1 MASRGPSVNRTR
13 CAIFARSGALGKGER
28 VSGNSCF
35 NEGVDRQGE
44 AAKVAFEQ
52 YKLYVD
58 SSSKVS
64 DRRGTANTF
73 LMTVNTALVS
83 VYGLAAGPDAT
94 LGASHGAAGWLIP
107 LAGLTIAL
115 GWIALIRSYRAL
127 NRAKFEVIMEIEQT
141 LPVRLFDAE
150 WRALKAQRAMSLTY
164 IEQLVPLVF
173 MVIYAVLLLSVVRP

>member
-1 MASRGPSVNRTR
+1 M
-13 CAIFARSGALGKGER
+13 
-28 VSGNSCF
+28 SGNSCF
-35 NEGVDRQGE
+35 NEGVDRKGE

-83 VYGLAAGPDAT
+83 VYGLAAGTGSP
-94 LGASHGAAGWLIP
+94 HGAAGWLIP
-107 LAGLTIAL
+107 LAGLTISL

-173 MVIYAVLLLSVVRP
+173 MVIYAVLLLSVDWP